1 LRIFL
6 SFFVG
11 FNKDRKKK
19 KEKQRRKNY
28 IKKWELKSKEKKKI
42 LFAFSFLSLLCFI
55 LDEWNQ

>member
-28 IKKWELKSKEKKKI
+28 IKKWELKSKEKKKNTI
-42 LFAFSFLSLLCFI
+42 CFFFPFSSLFYP
-55 LDEWNQ
+55 